1 MKILLVGATGTLG
14 RQIAKQAIEEGHE
27 VRCFVRNPRKASFLQ
42 EWGCELTKGNLLNS
56 GDIDYAL
63 QDIEVV
69 IDSAT
74 GRPEDSKS
82 IYETDWDGKLNLF
95 NACESKKIKR
105 VIFLSIL
112 LTEKFRNVP
121 LMDVKY
127 CTEKLLEKS
136 NFDYTIFKCA
146 AFMQGVISQFAIPVL
161 DSQAVWMSGTPTKI
175 AYMNTQDMAKI
186 IVSSIINPKS
196 YKLSLPL
203 VGPKAWDS
211 DEVISLCEKYSNK
224 KAKIFRVSPF
234 LIKATQS
241 VVSFFQ
247 DALNVSERL
256 AFAEVTSSGV
266 ALDSD
271 MSNTYE
277 VLDLKKEEITSLE
290 SYIKEYYQQILKR
303 LKEMEADLNIEE
315 KKRLPF

>member
-14 RQIAKQAIEEGHE
+14 RQIAKKAIEEGHE

-42 EWGCELTKGNLLNS
+42 EWGCELTKGNLLIS
-56 GDIDYAL
+56 EDIDYAL

-175 AYMNTQDMAKI
+175 AYMNTQDMANI
-186 IVSSIINPKS
+186 IVSSINNPRS

-211 DEVISLCEKYSNK
+211 DEVISLCEKFSNK

-234 LIKATQS
+234 LIKVTQS

-256 AFAEVTSSGV
+256 AFAEVTSTGIP
-266 ALDSD
+266 LDCD
-271 MSNTYE
+271 MSSTYD
-277 VLDLKKEEITSLE
+277 VLDIKKEDITSLE
-290 SYIKEYYQQILKR
+290 NYIKEYYQQILKR

>member
-112 LTEKFRNVP
+112 STEKFRNVP

-186 IVSSIINPKS
+186 IVSSIDNSKS

-203 VGPKAWDS
+203 VGPKAWDP

-234 LIKATQS
+234 LIKVTQS

-256 AFAEVTSSGV
+256 AFAEVTSSGI
-266 ALDSD
+266 ALDAD
-271 MSNTYE
+271 MSDTYD
-277 VLDLKKEEITSLE
+277 VLDLKKEDSTSLE

>member
-112 LTEKFRNVP
+112 STEKFRNVP

-186 IVSSIINPKS
+186 IVSSINKPKS
-196 YKLSLPL
+196 YKRSLPL

-234 LIKATQS
+234 LIKVTQN

-266 ALDSD
+266 PLDDD

-277 VLDLKKEEITSLE
+277 LLELKKEDSTSLE

>member
-112 LTEKFRNVP
+112 STEKFRNVP

-186 IVSSIINPKS
+186 IVSSINKPKS

-203 VGPKAWDS
+203 VGPRAWDS

-234 LIKATQS
+234 LIKATQN

-256 AFAEVTSSGV
+256 AFAEVTSSGIP
-266 ALDSD
+266 LDAD

-277 VLDLKKEEITSLE
+277 VLELKKEDSTSLE
-290 SYIKEYYQQILKR
+290 NYIKEYYQQILKR

>member
-14 RQIAKQAIEEGHE
+14 RQIAKKAIEEGHE

-42 EWGCELTKGNLLNS
+42 EWGCELTKGNLLIP

-112 LTEKFRNVP
+112 LTEKFRKVP

-186 IVSSIINPKS
+186 IVSSIDNTKS

-234 LIKATQS
+234 LIQVTQCL
-241 VVSFFQ
+241 VSFFQ
-247 DALNVSERL
+247 DALNVSESL
-256 AFAEVTSSGV
+256 ASAEVTSSGI

-271 MSNTYE
+271 MSNNYE
-277 VLDLKKEEITSLE
+277 ILNFNKEEITSLE
-290 SYIKEYYQQILKR
+290 NYIKEYYQQILKR

>member
-112 LTEKFRNVP
+112 STEKFRNVP

-161 DSQAVWMSGTPTKI
+161 DSQAVWMSGTPTKV

-186 IVSSIINPKS
+186 VVSSINKPKS

-203 VGPKAWDS
+203 VGPRAWDS

-234 LIKATQS
+234 LIKVTQN

-266 ALDSD
+266 PLDAD

-277 VLDLKKEEITSLE
+277 VLELKKEDSTSLE
-290 SYIKEYYQQILKR
+290 NYIKEYYQQILKR

>member
-42 EWGCELTKGNLLNS
+42 EWGCELTKGNLLNLP
-56 GDIDYAL
+56 DIEYAL

-95 NACESKKIKR
+95 NACESKNIKR
-105 VIFLSIL
+105 IIFLSIL

-121 LMDVKY
+121 LMDIKY

-136 NFDYTIFKCA
+136 NFDYTIFNCA
-146 AFMQGVISQFAIPVL
+146 AFMQGVIGQFAIPIL

-186 IVSSIINPKS
+186 IVASVDNPRS
-196 YKLSLPL
+196 YKISLPL
-203 VGPKAWDS
+203 VGTKAWDS
-211 DEVISLCEKYSNK
+211 EEVISLCEKYSNK

-234 LIKATQS
+234 LIKITQS

-266 ALDSD
+266 ALDAD
-271 MSNTYE
+271 MSNTFE
-277 VLDLKKEEITSLE
+277 VLDLKKEDVTSLE

>member
-82 IYETDWDGKLNLF
+82 IYEPDWDGKLNLF

-186 IVSSIINPKS
+186 IVSSINNPKS

-211 DEVISLCEKYSNK
+211 DEVISLCDKYSNK

-234 LIKATQS
+234 LIKVTQS

-277 VLDLKKEEITSLE
+277 LLDLKKEDITSLE
-290 SYIKEYYQQILKR
+290 NYIKDYYQQILKR

>member
-186 IVSSIINPKS
+186 IVSSIINPKT

-234 LIKATQS
+234 LIKVTQS

>member
-1 MKILLVGATGTLG
+1 MKILLIGATGTLG
-14 RQIAKQAIEEGHE
+14 RQIAKQAVEEGHE
-27 VRCFVRNPRKASFLQ
+27 IRCFVRNPKKASFLQ
-42 EWGCELTKGNLLNS
+42 EWGCELTRGNLLNS
-56 GDIDYAL
+56 SEIEYAL
-63 QDIEVV
+63 QDVEAV
-69 IDSAT
+69 IDAAT
-74 GRPEDSKS
+74 SRPDDSKS

-95 NACESKKIKR
+95 NACESLQVKR

-121 LMDVKY
+121 LMDIKY

-136 NFDYTIFKCA
+136 SFDYTIFNCA
-146 AFMQGVISQFAIPVL
+146 AFMQGVIGQFAIPVL

-175 AYMNTQDMAKI
+175 AYMNTQDMAKV
-186 IVSSIINPKS
+186 IVSAVNNPKTHRL
-196 YKLSLPL
+196 KLPL

-211 DEVISLCEKYSNK
+211 NEVISLCEKFSDK

-234 LIKATQS
+234 IISITQK

-247 DALNVSERL
+247 DSLNVAERL
-256 AFAEVTSSGV
+256 AFAEVTSSGIP
-266 ALDSD
+266 LDAD
-271 MSNTYE
+271 MSKTYE
-277 VLDLKKEEITSLE
+277 LLEFKKEDMTSLD

-303 LKEMEADLNIEE
+303 LREMEADLNIEE

>member
-95 NACESKKIKR
+95 NACEAKKIKR

-186 IVSSIINPKS
+186 IVTSINNPKS
-196 YKLSLPL
+196 YKPVSYTHLTLP
-203 VGPKAWDS
+203 
-211 DEVISLCEKYSNK
+211 
-224 KAKIFRVSPF
+224 
-234 LIKATQS
+234 T
-241 VVSFFQ
+241 
-247 DALNVSERL
+247 
-256 AFAEVTSSGV
+256 
-266 ALDSD
+266 
-271 MSNTYE
+271 
-277 VLDLKKEEITSLE
+277 
-290 SYIKEYYQQILKR
+290 KR
-303 LKEMEADLNIEE
+303 IV
-315 KKRLPF
+315 

>member
-14 RQIAKQAIEEGHE
+14 RQIAKQAVECGHE

-56 GDIDYAL
+56 SDIEYAL
-63 QDIEVV
+63 QGIEAV
-69 IDSAT
+69 IDAAT
-74 GRPEDSKS
+74 CRPDDSKS
-82 IYETDWDGKLNLF
+82 IYATDWDGKLNLF
-95 NACESKKIKR
+95 NACESLNINR

-121 LMDVKY
+121 LMDIKY

-136 NFDYTIFKCA
+136 NFDYTIFNCA

-161 DSQAVWMSGTPTKI
+161 DSQAVWMSGVPTKI
-175 AYMNTQDMAKI
+175 AYMNTQDMAKF
-186 IVSSIINPKS
+186 IVSSINNPKS

-203 VGPKAWDS
+203 VGPKAWNS

-234 LIKATQS
+234 LIKVTQS
-241 VVSFFQ
+241 IVSFFQ

-256 AFAEVTSSGV
+256 AFAEVTSSGT

-271 MSNTYE
+271 MSTTYE
-277 VLDLKKEEITSLE
+277 VLDLKKEDTTSLE
-290 SYIKEYYQQILKR
+290 SYIKEYYQQIIKR

>member
-1 MKILLVGATGTLG
+1 MKILLIGATGTLG
-14 RQIAKQAIEEGHE
+14 RQIAKNAIEKGHE

-42 EWGCELTKGNLLNS
+42 EWGCELTKGNLLIP

-82 IYETDWDGKLNLF
+82 VYETDWDGKLNLF

-121 LMDVKY
+121 LMDIKY

-186 IVSSIINPKS
+186 IVSSINNPKS

-211 DEVISLCEKYSNK
+211 NEVISICEKYSNK

-234 LIKATQS
+234 LIKVTQS
-241 VVSFFQ
+241 LVSFFQ

-256 AFAEVTSSGV
+256 SFAEVTSSGI

-271 MSNTYE
+271 MSDTYD
-277 VLDLKKEEITSLE
+277 LFDLKEENMTSLE
-290 SYIKEYYQQILKR
+290 NYIKEYYQQILKR

>member
-69 IDSAT
+69 IDTAT

-112 LTEKFRNVP
+112 STEKFRNVP

-136 NFDYTIFKCA
+136 SFDYTIFNGA
-146 AFMQGVISQFAIPVL
+146 AFMQGVISQFAIPIL

-186 IVSSIINPKS
+186 IVSSINNVKS

-211 DEVISLCEKYSNK
+211 DEVISLCEKFSNK

-234 LIKATQS
+234 LIKVTQS

-256 AFAEVTSSGV
+256 AFAEVTSSGI

-277 VLDLKKEEITSLE
+277 VLDIKNDDITSLE
-290 SYIKEYYQQILKR
+290 NYIKDYYQQILKR
-303 LKEMEADLNIEE
+303 LKEMDADLNIEE